1 MQTTDTATPMVDK
14 LFEVGAHIAY
24 TRSRR
29 HPSQKANIFG
39 VKNRTEIFD
48 LEKTEV
54 ALTRAEDAARAMGR
68 SRGQLLIVG
77 TKFEARAITI
87 AEGRAA
93 GLPFVS
99 ERWIGGTL
107 TNFIEIKKRIARLED
122 LTIRREKKQ
131 LGMYTKKERLGF
143 DKEIDKLNRFFAG
156 IVNLKGMPAGL
167 FIIDP
172 REEVTAVDEARQMK
186 IPVIALAGSD
196 CDVSRVAYAIPANDA
211 SRASIG
217 HVMKRILTAY
227 AEGLAAAPELVT
239 KPLVTHTEPSLAI
252 PEGTK
257 SPKSSTATSILAS
270 AE

>member
-1 MQTTDTATPMVDK
+1 MTQPTEAGIKAVDK
-14 LFEVGAHIAY
+14 LFEAGAHIAY

-48 LEKTEV
+48 LEKTE
-54 ALTRAEDAARAMGR
+54 ATLKKAEDAARALGK
-68 SRGQLLIVG
+68 SRGQLLVVG
-77 TKFEARAITI
+77 TKFEARAIVDK
-87 AEGRAA
+87 ESKAA
-93 GLPFVS
+93 GLPFVT

-107 TNFIEIKKRIARLED
+107 TNFTEIKKRIARLED
-122 LTIRREKKQ
+122 LTMRREKKQ

-167 FIIDP
+167 YIIDP
-172 REEVTAVDEARQMK
+172 REEVTAVDEARQMH

-196 CDVSRVAYAIPANDA
+196 CDISRVTHVIPANDA

-217 HVMKRILTAY
+217 YITKRILTAY
-227 AEGLAAAPELVT
+227 LDGLASAPELVT
-239 KPLVTHTEPSLAI
+239 KPLVTHTGATLANPS
-252 PEGTK
+252 T
-257 SPKSSTATSILAS
+257 STLAS